1 MVEKNSHKGLI
12 IVFFVTIIIIFI
24 FYILL
29 NNKVIN
35 TTNSGEEY
43 FHKYEVNEV
52 QSLYISLEE
61 VSQNYLSELVGMVV
75 YEPKYLYNIL
85 DLNTK
90 EKFNKYDDFLNYLE
104 RIKTIKFLKGKV
116 LKYSSSIIDGKNV
129 IRVIDAAGNN
139 ILFIESGINN
149 YTVRFEL

>member
-1 MVEKNSHKGLI
+1 MGIQVQTGINNGPNGQCPYTYCVILADKKFGLI
-12 IVFFVTIIIIFI
+12 
-24 FYILL
+24 
-29 NNKVIN
+29 
-35 TTNSGEEY
+35 
-43 FHKYEVNEV
+43 
-52 QSLYISLEE
+52 
-61 VSQNYLSELVGMVV
+61 
-75 YEPKYLYNIL
+75 
-85 DLNTK
+85 D
-90 EKFNKYDDFLNYLE
+90 KFNKYDDFLNYLE